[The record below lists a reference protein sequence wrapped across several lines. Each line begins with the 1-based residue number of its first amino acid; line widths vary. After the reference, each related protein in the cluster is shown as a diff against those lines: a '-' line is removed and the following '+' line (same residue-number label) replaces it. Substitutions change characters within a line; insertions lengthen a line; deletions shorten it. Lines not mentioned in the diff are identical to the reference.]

1 MRLKL
6 LQRLPEPGEAQRV
19 IQDANAYKERLVNE
33 ADGEAQRFLSVYQ
46 AYLQNPEV
54 TRRRMYL
61 EAIRDVFPNVD
72 QKYIVDEKQKN
83 LLPLLNLGKTDG
95 DK

>member
-1 MRLKL
+1 MTK
-6 LQRLPEPGEAQRV
+6 
-19 IQDANAYKERLVNE
+19 
-33 ADGEAQRFLSVYQ
+33 
-46 AYLQNPEV
+46 
-54 TRRRMYL
+54 RRMYL
-61 EAIRDVFPNVD
+61 EAIRDVFPKVD